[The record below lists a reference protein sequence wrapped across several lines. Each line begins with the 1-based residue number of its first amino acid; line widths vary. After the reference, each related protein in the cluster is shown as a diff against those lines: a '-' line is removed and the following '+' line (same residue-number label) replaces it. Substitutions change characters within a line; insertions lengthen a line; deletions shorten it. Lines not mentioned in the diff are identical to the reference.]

1 MKTLQQSMQDYLA
14 MRRDLGYQL
23 LNAGPALTDFVSF
36 LKHKRTS
43 HITTR
48 MALQWAQKAGAQPA
62 TWANRLALVRGFAR
76 YRSASDPQTEVPPP
90 RLLSYQSK
98 RATPYLYTDDEVRSL
113 LNACLSLSPNDALR
127 KWTYQSLLGLL
138 AVTGMR
144 LSEAL
149 SLRLSDVDLANAVLT
164 VRGTKFGKSRLVP
177 IHDSTRR
184 VLVRYKSRR
193 DQYLKGRSASEFFF
207 VTTRGTRLDKNN
219 VRGTF
224 HSLSRRIGL
233 RGEFDSHG
241 PRLHDFRHRFAVRTL
256 VRWYRSGKDIEQRLP
271 ALSAYLGHVHPED
284 TYWYLTACPELM
296 GEAVKRLERRWRTTD
311 EK

>member
-14 MRRDLGYQL
+14 MRRGLGYQL
-23 LNAGPALTDFVSF
+23 LNAGPALADFISF
-36 LKHKRTS
+36 LRRKRTS
-43 HITTR
+43 HITIR
-48 MALQWAQKAGAQPA
+48 MALQWAQKAGAEPA

-76 YRSASDPQTEVPPP
+76 YRSATDPRTEVPPP
-90 RLLSYQSK
+90 RLLSCRSK

-113 LNACLSLSPNDALR
+113 LNVCLSLSPNDALR
-127 KWTYQSLLGLL
+127 KWTYHVLLGLL
-138 AVTGMR
+138 AISGMR
-144 LSEAL
+144 LSETL

-184 VLVRYKSRR
+184 VLLRYKLRR
-193 DQYLKGRSASEFFF
+193 DQYLKTGSASDFFF

-219 VRGTF
+219 VRATF
-224 HSLSRRIGL
+224 HMLSRRIGL

-241 PRLHDFRHRFAVRTL
+241 PRLHDFRHRFAIRTL
-256 VRWYRSGKDIEQRLP
+256 VHWYRAGKDIEQRLP
-271 ALSAYLGHVHPED
+271 ALSAYLGHVHPDD

-296 GEAVKRLERRWRTTD
+296 GQAVKHLERRWRITD